1 MTRGVAAVE
10 LQLVIWNLDLGPDV
24 DMRTLQR
31 PVVPMISY
39 RAVRL
44 SALSDA
50 AVKALRAQ
58 NTAQLATVGRPVAT
72 QKIDI
77 CATSRAGTR
86 SPARGLTPFRNL
98 GDPSP

>member
-1 MTRGVAAVE
+1 LNEAEHVAATAEKNDGVTRGVAAVE
-10 LQLVIWNLDLGPDV
+10 LQLVIWNLDLGLDV

-50 AVKALRAQ
+50 AVKALSAQ
-58 NTAQLATVGRPVAT
+58 NTAQLATCWSSGRDT
-72 QKIDI
+72 E
-77 CATSRAGTR
+77 
-86 SPARGLTPFRNL
+86 N
-98 GDPSP
+98 